1 MKKQRKILI
10 AALAAGFVISG
21 AVLGSRFLTAET
33 IHPDEIVDINP
44 EWVRTTPLTEEQRVV
59 LRQEYVKKMI
69 EEELNKLNK
78 YEFETEEKKNECREM
93 LLEYRE
99 MLLKQ
104 ITGST

>member
-1 MKKQRKILI
+1 MKKQHKILI

-21 AVLGSRFLTAET
+21 AVLGSRFLTTET
-33 IHPDEIVDINP
+33 IHPDNIVDIKP
-44 EWVRTTPLTEEQRVV
+44 ESEITPLTEEQRVV

>member
-44 EWVRTTPLTEEQRVV
+44 EWVRTTPLTEEQKAT
-59 LRQEYVKKMI
+59 LRQEYTKKMI
-69 EEELNKLNK
+69 EEVLSECL
-78 YEFETEEKKNECREM
+78 FETEEEENK
-93 LLEYRE
+93 YRE